1 MSLPNEHRIEAW
13 QEALFRILRTDPWVA
28 TGLGIGLILGAA
40 LLWAPP
46 PTPSESVFFWIAR
59 LAVVFMALW
68 VLPAAT
74 TCLGR
79 CTYLRE
85 RRFWLFM
92 LPAQAAFVV
101 SQITIFLLPSSTQD
115 GALGWTSWVSDLSL
129 GIFFALTICAAEL
142 RPDRRRSADTTR
154 LDSIWVQPAAALFV
168 VSLLL
173 YFPGIS
179 HWQSGPWQG
188 LSRLNP
194 QAAGSEQQSLLL
206 YSTLAAFLAGRF
218 TLFSLETGS
227 LRWRFQYRALA
238 AAFVAILAADWLPF
252 LEIDGTDWISRLA
265 FGSASWFLMIAAG
278 LNRLTFAG
286 SGSRKVGSMVSLDLS
301 SAHRNTTLLWALT
314 LPFLHILLHRLGVL
328 PEAHREARELLV
340 LVAVVVLGIYAAAQR
355 YWVEHETINLWQ
367 KHRAMGE
374 QLQSSEQD
382 LRVLVERQRGFR
394 ELEQSERKFAIA
406 FRLSPDGMMI
416 STVQGGVVLDVNE
429 SFCRLVGSEPESVIG
444 RSTLE
449 LGYWAD
455 ESQRD
460 SILRSVLT
468 RGGLRDMAW
477 APPSLQRSG
486 GPEHEEPQRLYASF
500 ELIHTGNERLI
511 LSIVRDASTYS
522 PISEIDLLS
531 PSGTAVFATDHHDQV
546 LFWSRSATALFG
558 REEHTVLGEPAEAVG
573 LPVASHGRRTSGGDH
588 RIYRGRATS
597 GDGRPLRLTCFTSDW
612 EAQPDDQ
619 HPEASASGRI
629 TFASPSRKEP
639 RAFNRS
645 LGLP

>member
-28 TGLGIGLILGAA
+28 TGLGMGLALSGAI
-40 LLWAPP
+40 LWAQ
-46 PTPSESVFFWIAR
+46 PTTDPSSTLSWLSRI
-59 LAVVFMALW
+59 AVVITALW
-68 VLPAAT
+68 VVPAVIQ
-74 TCLGR
+74 CLGR
-79 CTYLRE
+79 CGYQRE

-101 SQITIFLLPSSTQD
+101 AQITMLLLPGSARD
-115 GALGWTSWVSDLSL
+115 GSLGWLTWVSDLSL

-154 LDSIWVQPAAALFV
+154 LDLIWVQPAAALFV

-179 HWQSGPWQG
+179 HWQSVARQG
-188 LSRLNP
+188 LNWQNP
-194 QAAGSEQQSLLL
+194 QAADAVQQSLLL

-238 AAFVAILAADWLPF
+238 AAFAAILAADWLPF
-252 LEIDGTDWISRLA
+252 LEVHGADWIKWLA
-265 FGSASWFLMIAAG
+265 FALASWFLMVAAG

-286 SGSRKVGSMVSLDLS
+286 SGSRKVGSVVSLDLS

-314 LPFLHILLHRLGVL
+314 LPFLHVLLHRLGVL
-328 PEAHREARELLV
+328 PEAQRETRELLV
-340 LVAVVVLGIYAAAQR
+340 LVAVVVLGAYAVAQR
-355 YWVEHETINLWQ
+355 YWVEHETVSLWQ
-367 KHRAMGE
+367 RHRTMGE

-394 ELEQSERKFAIA
+394 ELEQSEKKFAIA
-406 FRLSPDGMMI
+406 FRLSPDGMLI
-416 STVQGGVVLDVNE
+416 STVQDGVVVDVNE
-429 SFCRLVGSEPESVIG
+429 SFCSFVDSKPESLIG
-444 RSTLE
+444 RTTLE

-455 ESQRD
+455 GPQRD
-460 SILRSVLT
+460 SVLKAVLT
-468 RGGLRDMAW
+468 RGGLRDIPW
-477 APPSLQRSG
+477 NPPTLDRSEG
-486 GPEHEEPQRLYASF
+486 REDGPRQRLYASF

-522 PISEIDLLS
+522 PVSEIDLLS
-531 PSGTAVFATDHHDQV
+531 PSGAAVFATDDHDQV
-546 LFWSRSATALFG
+546 LFWSRSAVTLFG
-558 REEHTVLGEPAEAVG
+558 REEHAVLGESAESLD
-573 LPVASHGRRTSGGDH
+573 LPLPGRGRAAADGDR

-597 GDGRPLRLTCFTSDW
+597 GDGRPLRLTCFTTDW
-612 EAQPDDQ
+612 EAEPDDEN
-619 HPEASASGRI
+619 PDDGACGRI

-639 RAFNRS
+639 RA
-645 LGLP
+645 LGGSHRIS